1 MLTNFTESDEKK
13 FSRLRNKT
21 FISEKVAL
29 GPFLYLGIGTSSLEL
44 ELGMELEVKVPID
57 HMELMAFAVSFP
69 MELIP
74 QTPLVP

>member
-29 GPFLYLGIGTSSLEL
+29 GPFVYLGIGTSALEL
-44 ELGMELEVKVPID
+44 ELGMELEVEIPID
-57 HMELMAFAVSFP
+57 LMELMAFVVFP
-69 MELIP
+69 MELIL